1 MGEYLRRVLDHAN
14 VLVHFCSPT
23 APPSARIRG
32 ASVCT
37 KRFPGRACSPDPTKE
52 AIFHGNPRSVVL
64 AKICRS
70 RTVLPRR
77 PRPSGQNA
85 SCRLILYRAARF
97 CFQPTPERPR
107 LWMLLCDPVNL
118 WQNSLSRVSNF
129 ILGPLMMAALG
140 SRNHPP
146 TQTLPLSVCS
156 RSHPNIS

>member
-1 MGEYLRRVLDHAN
+1 MGEYLRQVLDHAH

-107 LWMLLCDPVNL
+107 LWMLLCDPVNFVAEL
-118 WQNSLSRVSNF
+118 AVKGVQLYFGAPDDGSTGFSKSSPNTNSSTF
-129 ILGPLMMAALG
+129 CM
-140 SRNHPP
+140 
-146 TQTLPLSVCS
+146 LP
-156 RSHPNIS
+156 